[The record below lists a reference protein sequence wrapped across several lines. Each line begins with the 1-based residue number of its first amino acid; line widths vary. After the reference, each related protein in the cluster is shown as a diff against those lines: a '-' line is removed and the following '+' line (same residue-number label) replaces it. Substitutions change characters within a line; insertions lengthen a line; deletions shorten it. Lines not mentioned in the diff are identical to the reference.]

1 MEDRVI
7 LVDIFDNQIGSGEK
21 MRVHREGRLHRA
33 FSVFLYDGRKMLI
46 QQRNPEKYHSG
57 GLWAN
62 ACCSHPRDRETLEE
76 AVDRRMS
83 EELGIQPEVREI
95 DSFVYRAVYGD
106 GLSEYEY
113 DHVFLGKYRGE
124 VQANPYELNGS
135 TGCDYCAY
143 RDICG
148 FDPRLDGYAYRSLE
162 KYSKEEVIR
171 RMEEEIEN
179 REEPS

>member
-1 MEDRVI
+1 MGNR
-7 LVDIFDNQIGSGEK
+7 NEK
-21 MRVHREGRLHRA
+21 TLLDVTDLT
-33 FSVFLYDGRKMLI
+33 FSFKTY
-46 QQRNPEKYHSG
+46 
-57 GLWAN
+57 A
-62 ACCSHPRDRETLEE
+62 
-76 AVDRRMS
+76 
-83 EELGIQPEVREI
+83 
-95 DSFVYRAVYGD
+95 
-106 GLSEYEY
+106 
-113 DHVFLGKYRGE
+113 GE

>member
-1 MEDRVI
+1 MLSYTKKKEAQVKR
-7 LVDIFDNQIGSGEK
+7 QIY
-21 MRVHREGRLHRA
+21 A
-33 FSVFLYDGRKMLI
+33 
-46 QQRNPEKYHSG
+46 
-57 GLWAN
+57 
-62 ACCSHPRDRETLEE
+62 
-76 AVDRRMS
+76 
-83 EELGIQPEVREI
+83 
-95 DSFVYRAVYGD
+95 
-106 GLSEYEY
+106 
-113 DHVFLGKYRGE
+113 GE

-179 REEPS
+179 RRNRHECTVDRRSEKGH

>member
-1 MEDRVI
+1 M
-7 LVDIFDNQIGSGEK
+7 
-21 MRVHREGRLHRA
+21 
-33 FSVFLYDGRKMLI
+33 
-46 QQRNPEKYHSG
+46 
-57 GLWAN
+57 
-62 ACCSHPRDRETLEE
+62 DREKDDHALEE
-76 AVDRRMS
+76 KILKELRLDGMINAKEEVIEHLEHQLSGTSVLNRSGKIRTEVSTGIPKYCLRRRFAAM
-83 EELGIQPEVREI
+83 
-95 DSFVYRAVYGD
+95 
-106 GLSEYEY
+106 LSYTKKKEAQVKRQIYA
-113 DHVFLGKYRGE
+113 GE

>member
-1 MEDRVI
+1 MLLIQRK
-7 LVDIFDNQIGSGEK
+7 GSSGET
-21 MRVHREGRLHRA
+21 
-33 FSVFLYDGRKMLI
+33 
-46 QQRNPEKYHSG
+46 
-57 GLWAN
+57 
-62 ACCSHPRDRETLEE
+62 DRSMT
-76 AVDRRMS
+76 
-83 EELGIQPEVREI
+83 
-95 DSFVYRAVYGD
+95 
-106 GLSEYEY
+106 
-113 DHVFLGKYRGE
+113 GE

>member
-1 MEDRVI
+1 MINAKEEVI
-7 LVDIFDNQIGSGEK
+7 EHLEHQLSGT
-21 MRVHREGRLHRA
+21 
-33 FSVFLYDGRKMLI
+33 SVL
-46 QQRNPEKYHSG
+46 N
-57 GLWAN
+57 
-62 ACCSHPRDRETLEE
+62 DRENKDGSLNRYSKVLPPE
-76 AVDRRMS
+76 AFAAM
-83 EELGIQPEVREI
+83 
-95 DSFVYRAVYGD
+95 
-106 GLSEYEY
+106 LSYTKKKEAQVKRQIYA
-113 DHVFLGKYRGE
+113 GE

-179 REEPS
+179 RRNRHECTVDRRSEKGH

>member
-1 MEDRVI
+1 MLPIQRKKK
-7 LVDIFDNQIGSGEK
+7 LRMKRQIY
-21 MRVHREGRLHRA
+21 A
-33 FSVFLYDGRKMLI
+33 
-46 QQRNPEKYHSG
+46 
-57 GLWAN
+57 
-62 ACCSHPRDRETLEE
+62 
-76 AVDRRMS
+76 
-83 EELGIQPEVREI
+83 
-95 DSFVYRAVYGD
+95 
-106 GLSEYEY
+106 
-113 DHVFLGKYRGE
+113 GE

>member
-7 LVDIFDNQIGSGEK
+7 LVDIFYNQIGSGEK

-124 VQANPYELNGS
+124 VQANPDEISEVRWVELDELSRDLQMNPEK
-135 TGCDYCAY
+135 YCAWFL
-143 RDICG
+143 IAA
-148 FDPRLDGYAYRSLE
+148 P
-162 KYSKEEVIR
+162 KVIKKIQEEW
-171 RMEEEIEN
+171 EDK
-179 REEPS
+179 